1 MINYLFFFLAGLIL
15 LVVSSDWLIQSSV
28 KLSLLFKLTPLFIG
42 LIVVALGTSAPE
54 GGVGIM
60 AAIRNQKSI
69 ALGNIVGSNIANIGL
84 ILGVCALCSP
94 LKINKRV
101 FKTELPIMIFAVALL
116 YVLSLDLCLSRVDG
130 AIFILCFII
139 FTLVSY
145 KNARRSFDEND
156 ISDFKFRKVLRKIDS
171 RPVIFC
177 ITLISIAGVICGA
190 DLMVKGGV
198 GFAGGMGIS
207 PWIIAI
213 TVFSVGTSLP
223 ELVASVT
230 ASFKKVPSI
239 SVGNV
244 IGSNIFNILL
254 VLGVVS
260 LIRPIPVR
268 VSYLGFEYLVLICFS
283 LALFLFME
291 TKYKMGRL
299 EGFIMLLGYILFI
312 VFLVL

>member
-1 MINYLFFFLAGLIL
+1 MINYFFFFLAGLIL
-15 LVVSSDWLIQSSV
+15 LIISSDCLIQSSV
-28 KLSLLFKLTPLFIG
+28 KLSLFFRLTPLFIG

-54 GGVGIM
+54 AGVGIM
-60 AAIRNQKSI
+60 AAIRDQKSI

-94 LKINKRV
+94 LKMNKKV
-101 FKTELPIMIFAVALL
+101 FNLELPIMILAVILL
-116 YVLSLDLCLSRVDG
+116 YVLSLDLLLSRVDG
-130 AIFILCFII
+130 VILIFCFIV
-139 FTLVSY
+139 FCFFSY
-145 KNARRSFDEND
+145 NKAKNSFAENELEH
-156 ISDFKFRKVLRKIDS
+156 FEFRKLFRKINS
-171 RPVIFC
+171 RPLIFGL
-177 ITLISIAGVICGA
+177 TMISILGIIYGA

-198 GFAGGMGIS
+198 GIAGKFNIS

-223 ELVASVT
+223 ELAASVT

-254 VLGVVS
+254 VLGIIA
-260 LIRPIPVR
+260 LIRPVPVR
-268 VSYLGFEYLVLICFS
+268 VSYLGFEYLALILFS

-291 TKYKMGRL
+291 TKYRMGRL
-299 EGFIMLLGYILFI
+299 EGFVLLLGYILFI